1 MVVNHSGDA
10 KEIEEIDEEE
20 IETDIDEIIKDEF
33 DEEL

>member
-1 MVVNHSGDA
+1 MVVNHSGDT
-10 KEIEEIDEEE
+10 KEVEEIDEEE